1 MLMRRMLVML
11 VLLVPLAGNTQT
23 CQPENILPTT
33 AHLVDNKNGT
43 VSDPKTGL
51 IWKRCSEGQIWNS
64 VTNGCDGSANP
75 FHTWK
80 YAFKVVQNV
89 NGGISGQTLGHND
102 WRLPNINELTS
113 IVEEQCVKPAF
124 NLSVFPSTPA
134 LLLFWSSTPTW
145 NVSSDYGHDG
155 LDNKDNG
162 GAIRLV
168 RSGQ

>member
-1 MLMRRMLVML
+1 MLTRGMLV
-11 VLLVPLAGNTQT
+11 VSVSLLPLIGNAQI

-64 VTNGCDGSANP
+64 VTNGCDGSVNP
-75 FHTWK
+75 FNTWK

-89 NGGISGQTLGHND
+89 NGGISGQALGHND

-113 IVEEQCVKPAF
+113 IVEVQCVKPAF

-134 LLLFWSSTPTW
+134 LTLFWSSTPTLY
-145 NVSSDYGHDG
+145 VSSDYGHDHG
-155 LDNKDNG
+155 SHKDNG
-162 GAIRLV
+162 GTVRLV
-168 RSGQ
+168 RSGP